1 MASFDNGAQKISGE
15 VIIYEILIG
24 NCEPTFAPPP
34 LNRVTR
40 TTVWCDWQ
48 RKGRNDPIESKL
60 KIGLGP

>member
-40 TTVWCDWQ
+40 TTVLV
-48 RKGRNDPIESKL
+48 RLATEGKK
-60 KIGLGP
+60 